1 MPEKE
6 AQRRDSMMTYCSRFR
21 SEDLIPDITMSL
33 PGVTEITQTGPH
45 GSDPAAIGVA
55 QSVGENPRKTP
66 GAASVL
72 TKTNQRWMELKLVS
86 QREMFQR
93 SEECGG
99 CWFREPTRQ
108 TLQKKQKNASE
119 YGGMSQKLGLKI
131 KIRNIA

>member
-6 AQRRDSMMTYCSRFR
+6 AQRRDSMMTCNRYR
-21 SEDLIPDITMSL
+21 SEELIPDITMSL
-33 PGVTEITQTGPH
+33 PGVKEITRTGPH
-45 GSDPAAIGVA
+45 GSDPTAIGIA

-99 CWFREPTRQ
+99 RWFREPTRQ
-108 TLQKKQKNASE
+108 TLQKIRKMPVNMGACPKSWD
-119 YGGMSQKLGLKI
+119 LKSKSGI
-131 KIRNIA
+131 